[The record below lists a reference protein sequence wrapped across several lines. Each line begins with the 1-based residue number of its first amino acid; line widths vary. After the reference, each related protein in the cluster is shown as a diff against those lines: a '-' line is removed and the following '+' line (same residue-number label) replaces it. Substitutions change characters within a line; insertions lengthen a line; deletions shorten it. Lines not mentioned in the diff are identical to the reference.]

1 GQWGAKGMA
10 DAGATWQA
18 IVGHY
23 YAGITVGWRAPETIR
38 VLLETSTDSV
48 VTSDAPFKI
57 SWGTGTLI
65 ATSDAT
71 YKFWRVSLSGSS
83 YLVQKSTTPAGPW
96 TSVRSS
102 GQSVVVTP
110 GTQMLHLVYHGR

>member
-1 GQWGAKGMA
+1 MSFALLAIGPMAESGAAGVPLPENATIVLPGHGWGHGRGMGQWGAKGMA

-48 VTSDAPFKI
+48 FTSDAPFKI

-71 YKFWRVSLSGSS
+71 
-83 YLVQKSTTPAGPW
+83 
-96 TSVRSS
+96 
-102 GQSVVVTP
+102 
-110 GTQMLHLVYHGR
+110 